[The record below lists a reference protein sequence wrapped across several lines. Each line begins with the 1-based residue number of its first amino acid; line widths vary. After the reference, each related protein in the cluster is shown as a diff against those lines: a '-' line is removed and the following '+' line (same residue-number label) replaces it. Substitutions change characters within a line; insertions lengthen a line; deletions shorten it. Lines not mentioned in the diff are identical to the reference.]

1 MQESAFDQIKRLEM
15 YVLNILSR
23 LDIDVLERHEQKLVL
38 AIRRQ
43 FTDSK
48 LDVRD
53 YEFAET
59 RVEQTELAKAAIKS
73 LETVRAT
80 ILAASEHYLFS
91 AVDVAMLS
99 AQLEVLV
106 TELAEAK

>member
-1 MQESAFDQIKRLEM
+1 MTESAFDQIKRLEM

-23 LDIDVLERHEQKLVL
+23 LDIDTLERHEQKLVL

-43 FTDSK
+43 FTDTK

-59 RVEQTELAKAAIKS
+59 RAEQTKLAKAAVKS
-73 LETVRAT
+73 LETVRAN
-80 ILAASEHYLFS
+80 ILAASEHNLFS

-106 TELAEAK
+106 AELSDTR